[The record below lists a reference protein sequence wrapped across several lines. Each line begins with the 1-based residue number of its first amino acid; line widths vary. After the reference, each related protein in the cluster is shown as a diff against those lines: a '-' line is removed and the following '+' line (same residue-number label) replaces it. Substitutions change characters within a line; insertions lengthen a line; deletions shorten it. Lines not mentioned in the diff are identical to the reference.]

1 MAPVN
6 TEFTEERVVLVDE
19 HDTDVG
25 TGEKLAVHQSGALH
39 RAFSVF
45 VRDQSGRLLLQ
56 RRATTKYHSPGLWSN
71 TCCGHP
77 RPGEETADAA
87 NRRLREEMGFT
98 CPLRHVGS
106 FTYRAVL
113 GNGLVE
119 HELDHVFAGTFNGEP
134 TPHPSEASAYRWIT
148 LGDLEQEMAGAPE
161 KFTAWLKPALT
172 CLQSAESIL
181 E

>member
-6 TEFTEERVVLVDE
+6 TELTEERVILVDE

-25 TGEKLAVHQSGALH
+25 SGEKLAVHQSGALH
-39 RAFSVF
+39 RAFSIF
-45 VRDQSGRLLLQ
+45 VRNQSGQLLLQ
-56 RRATTKYHSPGLWSN
+56 RRAMTKYHSPGLWSN

-77 RPGEETADAA
+77 RPGEETLDAA

-98 CPLRHVGS
+98 CPIRHVGS
-106 FTYRAVL
+106 FTYRAAL

-119 HELDHVFAGTFNGEP
+119 HELDHVFAGTFNGQP
-134 TPHPSEASAYRWIT
+134 TPHPSEVAEYRWIT
-148 LGDLEQEMAGAPE
+148 LGDLEQEMASSPE
-161 KFTAWLKPALT
+161 KFTAWLKPALAR
-172 CLQSAESIL
+172 LQSAESIL